1 MVWRPDIGPPATMR
15 SAVRVATDDGFM
27 DLRALLVGTRQTI
40 AGTVYGTIVVLSVVT
55 AGAKAA
61 EHDPWGLGALTA
73 VTALVFWLAHVYS
86 HALGES
92 LNLGRRITSGEL
104 AAIGRRES
112 SIVLAAVLPVTM
124 IMLGAVGVLGEG
136 AALWLAVGVGVA
148 TLVAQGIRYARLER
162 LSRAWA
168 IVTIAVNLALGLVL
182 ALLKA
187 LLAH

>member
-1 MVWRPDIGPPATMR
+1 
-15 SAVRVATDDGFM
+15 
-27 DLRALLVGTRQTI
+27 
-40 AGTVYGTIVVLSVVT
+40 
-55 AGAKAA
+55 
-61 EHDPWGLGALTA
+61 
-73 VTALVFWLAHVYS
+73 
-86 HALGES
+86 
-92 LNLGRRITSGEL
+92 
-104 AAIGRRES
+104 
-112 SIVLAAVLPVTM
+112 
-124 IMLGAVGVLGEG
+124 MLGAVGVLGEG